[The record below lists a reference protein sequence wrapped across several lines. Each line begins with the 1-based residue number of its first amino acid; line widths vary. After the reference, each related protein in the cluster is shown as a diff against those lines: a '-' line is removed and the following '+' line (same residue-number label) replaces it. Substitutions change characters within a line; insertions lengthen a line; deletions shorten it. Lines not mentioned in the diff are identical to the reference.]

1 MENLLVFESEH
12 FLVKQCSDVLI
23 PGYLVISAKTEV
35 LYLSDLSEDV
45 IHLLASLISKVE
57 KVLREVLEVEMI
69 YIAKFAEFNKGLHF
83 HIFPRSQS
91 LLRVYIQKNPS
102 TGDRISGPLILDWSR
117 KYFKTNIEKLK
128 EDKSILETLSTIRKK
143 LNST

>member
-1 MENLLVFESEH
+1 M
-12 FLVKQCSDVLI
+12 
-23 PGYLVISAKTEV
+23 
-35 LYLSDLSEDV
+35 
-45 IHLLASLISKVE
+45 
-57 KVLREVLEVEMI
+57 LREVLEVEMI

-128 EDKSILETLSTIRKK
+128 EDKPILETLSTIRKK